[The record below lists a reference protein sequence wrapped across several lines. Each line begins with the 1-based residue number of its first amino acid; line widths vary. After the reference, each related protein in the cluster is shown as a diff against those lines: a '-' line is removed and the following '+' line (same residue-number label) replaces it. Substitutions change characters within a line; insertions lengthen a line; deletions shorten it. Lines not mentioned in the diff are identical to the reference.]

1 MILIPR
7 QQKPTQPAARNDPAM
22 TSDPT
27 SLTKPQHLPLGVDG
41 VLIRLGLIPD
51 ENVIATVQSL
61 RARVETALDHPA
73 DTAPGICEVA
83 ASLTSVLVRFDP
95 TVTTRAGVEDWL
107 KPLLTLDKVA
117 LPDPLRRWTIPV
129 TLGGEHGPQLAQTA
143 ALAGRSPAE
152 AEADILNTELRVL
165 AIGFAPGLPYIG
177 LLPPAWDMP
186 RLSELTPNVPRGAL
200 VVALRQLV
208 LFTNPSPTG
217 WRQVGQTAFRGFDPA
232 RDPSILLRAG
242 DAIRF
247 ARISASELSDLERA
261 GDGLGGAR
269 CEVLQ

>member
-1 MILIPR
+1 MPSE
-7 QQKPTQPAARNDPAM
+7 PTA
-22 TSDPT
+22 
-27 SLTKPQHLPLGVDG
+27 LTKPQLLPLGVDG
-41 VLIRLGLIPD
+41 VLIRLGLTPD
-51 ENVIATVQSL
+51 ESVIAAVQSL
-61 RARVETALDHPA
+61 RARVEAALN
-73 DTAPGICEVA
+73 APKGTPPTETPLRICEIA

-95 TVTTRAGVEDWL
+95 AETTRAHVQDWL
-107 KPLLTLDKVA
+107 KPHLSPVAATLPA
-117 LPDPLRRWTIPV
+117 PLRRWTIPV
-129 TLGGEHGPQLAQTA
+129 SLGGDHGPQLTQA
-143 ALAGRSPAE
+143 AELAGLSQQE

-177 LLPPAWDMP
+177 LLPPAWDIP
-186 RLSELTPNVPRGAL
+186 RLSDLTPNVPRGAL

-217 WRQVGQTAFRGFDPA
+217 WRQVGQTAFHGFDPA
-232 RDPSILLRAG
+232 RDPSILLRSG

-247 ARISASELSDLERA
+247 ARISPTELEDLERA

>member
-1 MILIPR
+1 MP
-7 QQKPTQPAARNDPAM
+7 
-22 TSDPT
+22 SDPT
-27 SLTKPQHLPLGVDG
+27 ALTKPQLLPLGVDG
-41 VLIRLGLIPD
+41 VLIRLGLTPD
-51 ENVIATVQSL
+51 ESVIAAVQSL
-61 RARVETALDHPA
+61 RARVEAALNSA
-73 DTAPGICEVA
+73 KDTPPGICEIA

-95 TVTTRAGVEDWL
+95 AETTRAHVQDWL
-107 KPLLTLDKVA
+107 TPLMSPVAATLPA
-117 LPDPLRRWTIPV
+117 PLRRWTIPV
-129 TLGGEHGPQLAQTA
+129 SLGGEQGPQLAQA
-143 ALAGRSPAE
+143 AELAGLTQQE

-186 RLSELTPNVPRGAL
+186 RLSELTPKVPRGAL

-217 WRQVGQTAFRGFDPA
+217 WRQVGQTAFHGFDPA
-232 RDPSILLRAG
+232 RDPSILLRSG

-247 ARISASELSDLERA
+247 ARISPSELIDLERA